1 MTALATGALC
11 FATPMFAQQ
20 DQESSQTG
28 ETTTNSATQ
37 GSEAAKA
44 QASENQA
51 SGSKSNKSTSS
62 NSRVSGGGTTST
74 KTVGTTSGPG
84 ANATTQHDQQFLRTA
99 AADGM
104 REVAMGKM
112 AQQQG
117 QSAEVKR
124 LGNMMVTDHTQANTE
139 LMAVAQKHNVKIS
152 QKTPSMSSMKGGGNF
167 DQQWLSEMI
176 PAHQRAISLF
186 QTEAKSGGNSEIT
199 GFASTTL
206 PTLQKH
212 LRELQKAQGGKTGS
226 TTTNG
231 WRRKNT

>member
-1 MTALATGALC
+1 
-11 FATPMFAQQ
+11 
-20 DQESSQTG
+20 
-28 ETTTNSATQ
+28 
-37 GSEAAKA
+37 
-44 QASENQA
+44 
-51 SGSKSNKSTSS
+51 
-62 NSRVSGGGTTST
+62 
-74 KTVGTTSGPG
+74 
-84 ANATTQHDQQFLRTA
+84 
-99 AADGM
+99 M

-124 LGNMMVTDHTQANTE
+124 LGSMMVTDHTQANSE
-139 LMAVAQKHNVKIS
+139 LLSVAQKHNVKIK
-152 QKTPSMSSMKGGGNF
+152 QTTPSMPAMKGGNF

-212 LRELQKAQGGKTGS
+212 LRELEAAQGKSGHTSNG
-226 TTTNG
+226 TNG
-231 WRRKNT
+231 WYRKNS